1 MHTIVFATNNKH
13 KLLEVQQ
20 ILGNTFHLKS
30 LVDIGFTEDI
40 PEDFDTLEQNAS
52 QKAWYLYNR
61 YGVDCFADDT
71 GLEVDA
77 LEGKPGVYSARYAG
91 EQRNSQD
98 NIVKLLADLKGISN
112 RKAQFRTVISL
123 IISGEEHQF
132 QGVVRGSIIDEL
144 KGSDGFGYDP
154 IFVPEGYNLTFAE
167 MELDLK
173 NRISHRG
180 LATQKLVAFL
190 LGM

>member
-61 YGVDCFADDT
+61 FGVDCFADDT
-71 GLEVDA
+71 GLEVDV
-77 LEGKPGVYSARYAG
+77 LDGKPGVYSARYAG